1 MFPSFFCPCAHVQHP
16 RTTLV
21 VFFWFLG
28 AGDDARGDLAR
39 SRSRCASSR
48 TSPTPWSRHAQPV
61 RHEKRGRNTRMMS
74 CDAQRQLTASSE
86 RFSRA
91 SPTIWST
98 GERGTYVWAARGAR
112 RAWTASRTR
121 ASWRGRR
128 TRAPRASRARS
139 RARSSRRRR
148 WATST
153 RCDDARDGHLLRPV
167 VHGRRRAR
175 GRPQWSTDGDAP
187 EGVQGIVS
195 GLHEKS
201 DRDQRALLRK

>member
-1 MFPSFFCPCAHVQHP
+1 MRLGGPRCAAGVDSFENPCLMARKMHK
-16 RTTLV
+16 
-21 VFFWFLG
+21 G
-28 AGDDARGDLAR
+28 AKGVAGALAR
-39 SRSRCASSR
+39 
-48 TSPTPWSRHAQPV
+48 AQL
-61 RHEKRGRNTRMMS
+61 
-74 CDAQRQLTASSE
+74 A
-86 RFSRA
+86 
-91 SPTIWST
+91 
-98 GERGTYVWAARGAR
+98 
-112 RAWTASRTR
+112 
-121 ASWRGRR
+121 
-128 TRAPRASRARS
+128 
-139 RARSSRRRR
+139 RRRR